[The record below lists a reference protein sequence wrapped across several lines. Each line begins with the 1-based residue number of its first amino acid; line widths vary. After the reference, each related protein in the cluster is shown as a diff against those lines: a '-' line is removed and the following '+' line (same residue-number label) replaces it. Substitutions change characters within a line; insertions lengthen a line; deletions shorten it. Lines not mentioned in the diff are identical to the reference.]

1 MSTPLEVLPDMQ
13 LSRNNHPGPS
23 HKKSYKLVVVV
34 WFVLVGCGLGGAYL
48 YTNYLKKAL
57 TVDLAQQ
64 NQVQLQT
71 IQHDYQQQL
80 SDLKASVNQEMTD
93 LQDKVEHLN
102 QLLAFTKDSASSKTD
117 SSNQLYTQLAE
128 VKKKLEELQ
137 KNLDV
142 LK

>member
-1 MSTPLEVLPDMQ
+1 MSTQLEMVTGSK
-13 LSRNNHPGPS
+13 LSRNTSASPTQ
-23 HKKSYKLVVVV
+23 KKSYKLL
-34 WFVLVGCGLGGAYL
+34 LVAWLMLVSSGLGGAYL
-48 YTNYLKKAL
+48 YTNYLKNEL
-57 TVDLAQQ
+57 TSDLAQQ
-64 NQVQLQT
+64 NQIQLQS
-71 IQHDYQQQL
+71 IQADYQKQL
-80 SDLKASVNQEMTD
+80 TDLKTSVNQDMTD
-93 LQDKVEHLN
+93 LQTKVEHLN